1 MQKKCIQFSH
11 NTVVEVKEIKIS
23 DIEEFDSV
31 DVIEVLVKVGDEI
44 SIDQPLI
51 TVESEKAM
59 MDYPS
64 PHAGV
69 VEEIIVREGNKV
81 SEGDVLLKLKTEL
94 DKTVQNETITSED
107 PKNEVIEQ
115 SQSKVVE
122 KVQTVPA
129 RKQQA
134 ISNSSYASPGTH
146 KYARELGV
154 NLNNVQGSGRQ
165 QRIVI
170 EDVQQHVRQN
180 LNSSAMHNSV
190 SSKPL
195 DFSSYGKTHAQD
207 LSKIQKLTAQN
218 MQNAWQSIPHVTH
231 FDQADVTQLELH
243 RKKLAEE
250 LKNKDIKLTPLAF
263 VVKALVLCLKKFPL
277 FNTSID
283 LTTQQLIYKE
293 FFHIGIAVDTE
304 YGLFVPVIRD
314 VNKKTLEQIAIE
326 LIEVSTLARQRKLTP
341 KHMGGA
347 SMTISSLGNLGGQAF
362 TPIINPPEVA
372 ILGLSEM
379 LVNEAKSESEIN
391 YRKLLPLS
399 LSYDH
404 RVINGADAAR
414 FCSYLKNVLEDIWKL
429 IL

>member
-1 MQKKCIQFSH
+1 MEIKD
-11 NTVVEVKEIKIS
+11 IKIS

-31 DVIEVLVKVGDEI
+31 DVVEVLVKVGEEI

-69 VEEIIVREGNKV
+69 VEEIIVQEGDNV

-94 DKTVQNETITSED
+94 EKTARKETSTSEE
-107 PKNEVIEQ
+107 PKNKVIEH

-122 KVQTVPA
+122 KVQTAPS

-134 ISNSSYASPGTH
+134 IINSSYASPGIH

-154 NLNNVQGSGRQ
+154 NLDNVQGSGRQ

-170 EDVQQHVRQN
+170 EDVQQHVRQHLHSSTTPN
-180 LNSSAMHNSV
+180 TVFAKALN
-190 SSKPL
+190 
-195 DFSSYGKTHAQD
+195 FSNYGETHAED

-250 LKNKDIKLTPLAF
+250 LKNKEIKLTPLAF
-263 VVKALVLCLKKFPL
+263 VVKALVICLKKFPL

-283 LTTQQLIYKE
+283 IATQQLIYKK

-304 YGLFVPVIRD
+304 HGLFVPVIRD
-314 VNKKTLEQIAIE
+314 VNKKTLEQIAKE
-326 LIEVSTLARQRKLTP
+326 LIEISTLARQRKLTP

-372 ILGLSEM
+372 ILGLSKM
-379 LVNEAKSESEIN
+379 LVTETKSESNIN
-391 YRKLLPLS
+391 NQKLLPLS